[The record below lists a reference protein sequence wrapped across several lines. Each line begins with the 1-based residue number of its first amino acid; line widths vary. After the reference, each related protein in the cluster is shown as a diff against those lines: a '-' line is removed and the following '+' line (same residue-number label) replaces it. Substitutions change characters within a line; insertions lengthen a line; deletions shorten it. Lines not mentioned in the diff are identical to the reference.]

1 MHSKIVLVDG
11 EFSAE
16 KSQLCSHIKICD
28 SDTLDIQVQASE
40 HTKTFIQLVY
50 FSSKAKAKNIKLS
63 IDKGVH
69 VHLFEQFD
77 AVDHIDLKK
86 VIFLGES
93 ASLLHEKIQKLD
105 QQANY
110 ESKVNIFQ
118 DKNSCYDA
126 VYISTGSKKAVENV
140 FVCFEGEFAS
150 CDINGLC
157 KANND
162 QNLSTKI
169 AVDHKVPN
177 CKSMQNFR
185 GVVSGKATATFD
197 SMAYVREGAQ
207 KSEAHQYF
215 RNLLL
220 DSTATVNANP
230 QLEIYT
236 DDVICSHGATV
247 GQLNEDALFYLA
259 SRGIENEEAITMLMD
274 AFTNEITDKLVGIAH
289 E

>member
-11 EFSAE
+11 EFSTE

-28 SDTLDIQVQASE
+28 SDTLDIQIQPSKE
-40 HTKTFIQLVY
+40 NKTSIQLEY
-50 FSSKAKAKNIKLS
+50 FSTKAMTKHIKISIEKNER
-63 IDKGVH
+63 
-69 VHLFEQFD
+69 VHLFEQFNT
-77 AVDHIDLKK
+77 VNHVSLKK
-86 VIFLGES
+86 DIFLGKS

-126 VYISTGSKKAVENV
+126 VYISTGSKKAVENI

-259 SRGIENEEAITMLMD
+259 SRGIDNDKAVAMLMD